1 MTRTPRRMQP
11 ERIFTIVLL
20 AGVLQASP
28 ALADA
33 YGDARA
39 DLIAAYQA
47 RDYPRMREAAH
58 AALDARPGYPG
69 ALFNLAL
76 ADVLAGD
83 AVASLKIMRSL
94 AARGV
99 DYAIEDAEEFV
110 PLRTLSGWSDFRR
123 SIGELREPVGEATV
137 AYSFDEG
144 DFVPEGIAIGPAGEL
159 YLGSIR
165 HGTIVRIDGGVRR
178 IGDPAGGHWSVFGMR
193 LDTHGGLW
201 FASAAVPEFA
211 GASEADAGR
220 TGLFYLEPET
230 RAVSVR
236 ALLPDDGQ
244 ARVLGD
250 LVIADA
256 DTIYA
261 TESLTGALYRYS
273 IAAGRFTELLGPGAL
288 RSMQG
293 LVVDRGG
300 HHLYVADYVG
310 GLFRVSLED
319 LTIERVR
326 SPDSICLF
334 GIDGLYRH
342 GAELIAVQ
350 NGIKPNRVVALTLSG
365 DGLAVE
371 ASRVLARNLPQFDE
385 PSLGALAGD
394 DFYFVAN
401 SHWNRFGPDASLP
414 DGLTGPIVLKVG
426 LGGSATAGGPVNR

>member
-99 DYAIEDAEEFV
+99 DYAIEDAEEFA

-178 IGDPAGGHWSVFGMR
+178 IGDPAGGHWSVFG
-193 LDTHGGLW
+193 
-201 FASAAVPEFA
+201 
-211 GASEADAGR
+211 
-220 TGLFYLEPET
+220 
-230 RAVSVR
+230 SVR

-250 LVIADA
+250 LVIANA